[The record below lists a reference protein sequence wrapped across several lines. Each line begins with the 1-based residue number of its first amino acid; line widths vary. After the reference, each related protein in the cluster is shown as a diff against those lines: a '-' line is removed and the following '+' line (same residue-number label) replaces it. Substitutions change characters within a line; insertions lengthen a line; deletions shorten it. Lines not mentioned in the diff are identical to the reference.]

1 VEARPPAAGRRS
13 GLQEQL
19 TLSDDDEVNVAP
31 TEQFFRTVLDQVA
44 DAVITTD
51 AYGCVT
57 FANPAAENLY
67 GISEND
73 ARGRNLTDLLSTF
86 RTASGAA
93 LDHVTAQ
100 VATQG
105 RWHGEITQRTPDG
118 PDLLVDASISLL
130 RDSHGTVLGSVSVVR
145 EISERKASERLIAY
159 QATHDS
165 LTGLL
170 NRAAFMT
177 ALNTALRSRPAPIL
191 IFVDLNAFKAINDTH
206 GHARGD
212 EVLQAVAQR
221 LTGAIRTGDLV
232 GRFGGDEFVILAYHL
247 HHHPAAKQFL
257 DRLTASLLGP
267 IPCRDGDVHRVGAS
281 IGIAHAT
288 PGDNPDTLLRK
299 ADMAMYQ
306 AKHSTETASAYRFA
320 Q

>member
-221 LTGAIRTGDLV
+221 LTGAI
-232 GRFGGDEFVILAYHL
+232 LAYHL